1 MKIVKAADEKRLQLV
16 EALYLRAFPPSE
28 RKPFSLMVEK
38 QAEGTMEILCI
49 EEENAFLGLAIFA
62 YNKDIVL
69 LDYFAISDEIRGQG
83 TGSKAI
89 KALQKIY
96 AGKRFVLEIESTKVS
111 CEDLTMRE
119 HRKAFYLRNGLHTM
133 DFDVNYYGIEMEILS
148 NAKALTYEE
157 YIEVYVQAC
166 GQEIADHITLI
177 SRDKKSVWTLLKTFF
192 RNIFAK

>member
-1 MKIVKAADEKRLQLV
+1 MKIVKAADEKRLQQI

-28 RKPFSLMVEK
+28 RKPFSMIMKK

-96 AGKRFVLEIESTKVS
+96 AGKRLVLEIESTKVS

-119 HRKAFYLRNGLHTM
+119 HRKAFYLRNGLHIM
-133 DFDVNYYGIEMEILS
+133 DFDVNYFGIEMEILS
-148 NAKALTYEE
+148 NAEQLTYEE
-157 YIEVYVQAC
+157 YIEVYIHAC
-166 GQEIADHITLI
+166 GREIADHITLI
-177 SRDKKSVWTLLKTFF
+177 EKKEKGFWAFVKAFF